1 MGTAALLQYAQ
12 RSCPALCCRSLMES
26 SCVCFLLCL
35 SRFLHATSC
44 LATSHLRVQMTAA
57 VDVSAP
63 GIDTSKE
70 DAEIAAVWKQLEDE
84 TRRLDDIKKRL
95 SDPEALRSEKL
106 MISPSLILQDM
117 PEMPAVESAD
127 SSEEEDSGLP
137 LAKQLS
143 RKGSAALLSRSSSA
157 HLIEVPPESMGRE
170 VDAWN
175 CKGPPLPPIGYAGST
190 KQAELAGYPKR
201 VVPWPE
207 NASGND
213 MWTLQAFVSFTMMMS
228 SLSLCMADNT
238 YFQAAR
244 NTFAKSP
251 AKPCCVRF
259 RTQRLCPTL
268 THDHVQLTDTNSSPK
283 NGK

>member
-1 MGTAALLQYAQ
+1 
-12 RSCPALCCRSLMES
+12 
-26 SCVCFLLCL
+26 
-35 SRFLHATSC
+35 
-44 LATSHLRVQMTAA
+44 MTAA

-201 VVPWPE
+201 VEPAVPSGPA
-207 NASGND
+207 ASIRL
-213 MWTLQAFVSFTMMMS
+213 TPSELVFETCQAGS
-228 SLSLCMADNT
+228 T
-238 YFQAAR
+238 YEQQVEIR
-244 NTFAKSP
+244 NIS
-251 AKPCCVRF
+251 
-259 RTQRLCPTL
+259 RTAQRLRVLPCTNRL
-268 THDHVQLTDTNSSPK
+268 FTNSPVNYGPVRRPGNGPPMPPPTGLLAPGMTARLTVKFQPK
-283 NGK
+283 AATEAEVRDQLVIGTESCNVALPVCALGVRSQRS